1 MPGGKTTITQSLPDL
16 HSFLLRKRRP
26 LEQWLIDNNITSQ
39 TALEAFLKA
48 GTWHVSAELT
58 NQISALLRPLYVPTI
73 IIPQP
78 TPEPPVLPPV
88 EVVAEVVIVAE
99 VIPVVIEQTV
109 VAEVI
114 PVIEEPLTP
123 IVPVDVVAAEVEPI
137 ILTSNN
143 VVVTSDEGSGVPAVK
158 ADNFSKDRKKFR

>member
-1 MPGGKTTITQSLPDL
+1 MPGGKSTITPSLPDL

-26 LEQWLIDNNITSQ
+26 LEQWIIDNNITSQ

-58 NQISALLRPLYVPTI
+58 NQISALLRPLYVPAI

-78 TPEPPVLPPV
+78 ATPEPPVVLPIDV
-88 EVVAEVVIVAE
+88 VVATE
-99 VIPVVIEQTV
+99 VIPVVIEETV
-109 VAEVI
+109 VVEVV
-114 PVIEEPLTP
+114 PVIEESITP
-123 IVPVDVVAAEVEPI
+123 IVPVDVVTEVEPI
-137 ILTSNN
+137 ILPSND

-158 ADNFSKDRKKFR
+158 ADNLSKDRKKFR

>member
-1 MPGGKTTITQSLPDL
+1 MPGGKSTITRILPDL

-26 LEQWLIDNNITSQ
+26 LEQWIIDNNITSQ

-58 NQISALLRPLYVPTI
+58 NQISALLRPLYVPAI

-78 TPEPPVLPPV
+78 TPEPVITPPV
-88 EVVAEVVIVAE
+88 DVVVVTE
-99 VIPVVIEQTV
+99 VIPVVIEETV
-109 VAEVI
+109 VAEVV
-114 PVIEEPLTP
+114 PVIEESITP
-123 IVPVDVVAAEVEPI
+123 IVPVDVVTEVEPI
-137 ILTSNN
+137 ILPSND

-158 ADNFSKDRKKFR
+158 VDNFSKDRKKFR

>member
-1 MPGGKTTITQSLPDL
+1 MPGGKSTITQSLPDL
-16 HSFLLRKRRP
+16 HSFLVRKRRP
-26 LEQWLIDNNITSQ
+26 LEQWIIDNNITSQ

-58 NQISALLRPLYVPTI
+58 NQISALLRPLYVPAI

-78 TPEPPVLPPV
+78 IPEPPVLPPV
-88 EVVAEVVIVAE
+88 DVDVAVEVTPVVIEETVVAEVV
-99 VIPVVIEQTV
+99 
-109 VAEVI
+109 
-114 PVIEEPLTP
+114 PVIEEPLAP
-123 IVPVDVVAAEVEPI
+123 IVPVDVVVAEVEPI
-137 ILTSNN
+137 ILPSND

>member
-1 MPGGKTTITQSLPDL
+1 MPGGKSTITPSLPDL

-26 LEQWLIDNNITSQ
+26 LEQWIIDNNITSQ
-39 TALEAFLKA
+39 TALEAFLKD

-58 NQISALLRPLYVPTI
+58 NQISALLRPLYVPAT

-78 TPEPPVLPPV
+78 TPEPVVVPPV
-88 EVVAEVVIVAE
+88 DVVVVTEVIPVIMEQVVVAEVV
-99 VIPVVIEQTV
+99 
-109 VAEVI
+109 
-114 PVIEEPLTP
+114 PVIEESITP
-123 IVPVDVVAAEVEPI
+123 IVPVDVVAEVEPI
-137 ILTSNN
+137 ILPSND

>member
-1 MPGGKTTITQSLPDL
+1 MPGGKSTITPSLPDL

-26 LEQWLIDNNITSQ
+26 LEQWIIDNNITSQ
-39 TALEAFLKA
+39 AALEAFLKA

-58 NQISALLRPLYVPTI
+58 NQISALLRPLYVPAI

-78 TPEPPVLPPV
+78 TPEPPVLPSV
-88 EVVAEVVIVAE
+88 EVVDVVVAE

-109 VAEVI
+109 VAEVV
-114 PVIEEPLTP
+114 PVIEEPITP
-123 IVPVDVVAAEVEPI
+123 IVPVDVVTEVEPI
-137 ILTSNN
+137 ILPSND

>member
-16 HSFLLRKRRP
+16 HSFLVRKRRP

-58 NQISALLRPLYVPTI
+58 NQISALLRPLYVPAI

-78 TPEPPVLPPV
+78 TPEPPVVLPIDV
-88 EVVAEVVIVAE
+88 VVATE
-99 VIPVVIEQTV
+99 VIPVVIEETV
-109 VAEVI
+109 VAEVV
-114 PVIEEPLTP
+114 PVIEESITP
-123 IVPVDVVAAEVEPI
+123 IVPVDVVTEVEPI
-137 ILTSNN
+137 ILPSND
-143 VVVTSDEGSGVPAVK
+143 VVVTCDEGSGVPAVK
-158 ADNFSKDRKKFR
+158 VDNFSKDRKKFR

>member
-1 MPGGKTTITQSLPDL
+1 MPGGKSTITPSLPDL
-16 HSFLLRKRRP
+16 HSFLVRKRRP
-26 LEQWLIDNNITSQ
+26 LEQWIIDNNITSQ

-58 NQISALLRPLYVPTI
+58 NQISALLRPLYVPAI

-78 TPEPPVLPPV
+78 TPEPPVVLPIDV
-88 EVVAEVVIVAE
+88 VVATE
-99 VIPVVIEQTV
+99 VIPVVIEETV
-109 VAEVI
+109 VAEVV
-114 PVIEEPLTP
+114 PVIEESITP
-123 IVPVDVVAAEVEPI
+123 IVPVDVVAEVEPI
-137 ILTSNN
+137 ILPSND

>member
-1 MPGGKTTITQSLPDL
+1 MPGGKSTITPSLPDL

-26 LEQWLIDNNITSQ
+26 LEQWIIDNNITSQ

-88 EVVAEVVIVAE
+88 EVVDV
-99 VIPVVIEQTV
+99 V
-109 VAEVI
+109 VAEVV
-114 PVIEEPLTP
+114 PVIEEPITP
-123 IVPVDVVAAEVEPI
+123 IVPVDVVTEVEPI
-137 ILTSNN
+137 ILPSND

>member
-1 MPGGKTTITQSLPDL
+1 MPGGKSTITPSLPDL

-26 LEQWLIDNNITSQ
+26 LEQWIIDNNITSQ

-58 NQISALLRPLYVPTI
+58 NQISALLRPLYVPAI

-78 TPEPPVLPPV
+78 TPEPPVVLPIDV
-88 EVVAEVVIVAE
+88 VVATE
-99 VIPVVIEQTV
+99 VIPVVIEETV
-109 VAEVI
+109 VAEVV
-114 PVIEEPLTP
+114 PVIEESITP
-123 IVPVDVVAAEVEPI
+123 IVPVDVVTEVEPI
-137 ILTSNN
+137 ILPSND

-158 ADNFSKDRKKFR
+158 VDNFSKDRKKFR

>member
-1 MPGGKTTITQSLPDL
+1 MPGGKSTITPSLPDL

-26 LEQWLIDNNITSQ
+26 LEQWIIDNNITSQ

-58 NQISALLRPLYVPTI
+58 NQISALLRPLYVPVI

-78 TPEPPVLPPV
+78 TTPEPVITPPV
-88 EVVAEVVIVAE
+88 DVVVATE
-99 VIPVVIEQTV
+99 VIPVVIEETV
-109 VAEVI
+109 VAEVV
-114 PVIEEPLTP
+114 PVVEESITP
-123 IVPVDVVAAEVEPI
+123 IVPVDVVTEVEPI
-137 ILTSNN
+137 ILPSND

-158 ADNFSKDRKKFR
+158 VDNSSKDRKKFR

>member
-1 MPGGKTTITQSLPDL
+1 MPGGKSTITPSLPDL

-26 LEQWLIDNNITSQ
+26 LEQWIIDNNITSQ

-58 NQISALLRPLYVPTI
+58 NQISALLRPLYVPAI

-78 TPEPPVLPPV
+78 TTPEPVITPPV
-88 EVVAEVVIVAE
+88 DVVVVTE
-99 VIPVVIEQTV
+99 VIPVVIEETV
-109 VAEVI
+109 VAEVV
-114 PVIEEPLTP
+114 PVIEESITP
-123 IVPVDVVAAEVEPI
+123 IVPVDVVTEVEPI
-137 ILTSNN
+137 ILPSND

>member
-1 MPGGKTTITQSLPDL
+1 MPGGKSTITPSLPDL

-26 LEQWLIDNNITSQ
+26 LEQWIIDNNITSQ
-39 TALEAFLKA
+39 TALEAFLKD

-58 NQISALLRPLYVPTI
+58 NQISALLRPLYVPVI

-78 TPEPPVLPPV
+78 TTPEPVITPPV
-88 EVVAEVVIVAE
+88 DVVVATE
-99 VIPVVIEQTV
+99 VIPVVIEETV
-109 VAEVI
+109 VAEVV
-114 PVIEEPLTP
+114 PVIEESITP
-123 IVPVDVVAAEVEPI
+123 IVPVDVVTEVEPI
-137 ILTSNN
+137 ILPSND

>member
-1 MPGGKTTITQSLPDL
+1 MPGGKTTITQNLPDL
-16 HSFLLRKRRP
+16 HSFLVRKRRP

-39 TALEAFLKA
+39 TALEAFLKD

-58 NQISALLRPLYVPTI
+58 NQISLLLRPLYVPAI

-78 TPEPPVLPPV
+78 TPEPVVVPPV
-88 EVVAEVVIVAE
+88 DVV
-99 VIPVVIEQTV
+99 V

-114 PVIEEPLTP
+114 PAVIEETVVAEVVPVIEESITP
-123 IVPVDVVAAEVEPI
+123 IVPVDVVTEVEPI
-137 ILTSNN
+137 ILPSND

-158 ADNFSKDRKKFR
+158 VDNSSKDRKKFR

>member
-16 HSFLLRKRRP
+16 HSFLVRKRRP

-39 TALEAFLKA
+39 TALEAFLKD

-58 NQISALLRPLYVPTI
+58 NQISALLRPLYVPVI

-78 TPEPPVLPPV
+78 TTPEPVITPPV
-88 EVVAEVVIVAE
+88 DVVVVTE
-99 VIPVVIEQTV
+99 VIPVVREEIV
-109 VAEVI
+109 VAEPV
-114 PVIEEPLTP
+114 PVIEEPPTP

-137 ILTSNN
+137 ILPSND
-143 VVVTSDEGSGVPAVK
+143 VVVINDEGSGVPAVK
-158 ADNFSKDRKKFR
+158 VDNSSKDRKKFR

>member
-1 MPGGKTTITQSLPDL
+1 MPGGKSTITPSLPDL

-26 LEQWLIDNNITSQ
+26 LEQWIIDNNITSQ

-58 NQISALLRPLYVPTI
+58 NQISALLRPLYVPAI

-88 EVVAEVVIVAE
+88 EVVDVVVAE

-109 VAEVI
+109 VAEVV
-114 PVIEEPLTP
+114 PVIEEPITP

-137 ILTSNN
+137 ILPSND

>member
-1 MPGGKTTITQSLPDL
+1 MPGGKSTITPSLPDL

-26 LEQWLIDNNITSQ
+26 LEQWIIDNNITSQ

-58 NQISALLRPLYVPTI
+58 NQISALLRPLYVPAI

-78 TPEPPVLPPV
+78 TPEPPVVLPIDV
-88 EVVAEVVIVAE
+88 VVATE
-99 VIPVVIEQTV
+99 VIPVVIEETV
-109 VAEVI
+109 VAEVV
-114 PVIEEPLTP
+114 PVIEESITP
-123 IVPVDVVAAEVEPI
+123 IVPVDVVTEVEPI
-137 ILTSNN
+137 ILPSND

>member
-1 MPGGKTTITQSLPDL
+1 MPGGKSTITPSLPDL

-26 LEQWLIDNNITSQ
+26 LEQWIIDNNITSQ

-58 NQISALLRPLYVPTI
+58 NQISALLRPLYVPAI

-88 EVVAEVVIVAE
+88 EVVDV

-109 VAEVI
+109 VAEVV
-114 PVIEEPLTP
+114 PVIEEPITP
-123 IVPVDVVAAEVEPI
+123 IVPVDVVTEVEPI
-137 ILTSNN
+137 ILPSND

>member
-1 MPGGKTTITQSLPDL
+1 MPGGKSTITPSLPDL

-26 LEQWLIDNNITSQ
+26 LEQWIIDNNITSQ
-39 TALEAFLKA
+39 AALEAFLKA

-88 EVVAEVVIVAE
+88 EVVDV
-99 VIPVVIEQTV
+99 V
-109 VAEVI
+109 VAEVV
-114 PVIEEPLTP
+114 PVVEESITP
-123 IVPVDVVAAEVEPI
+123 IVPVDVVAEVEPI
-137 ILTSNN
+137 ILPSND
-143 VVVTSDEGSGVPAVK
+143 VVVINDEGSGVPAVK

>member
-1 MPGGKTTITQSLPDL
+1 MPGGKSTITPSLPDL

-26 LEQWLIDNNITSQ
+26 LEQWIIDNNITSQ

-58 NQISALLRPLYVPTI
+58 NQISALLRPLYVPAI

-88 EVVAEVVIVAE
+88 EVVDV
-99 VIPVVIEQTV
+99 V
-109 VAEVI
+109 VAEVV
-114 PVIEEPLTP
+114 PVIEEPITP
-123 IVPVDVVAAEVEPI
+123 IVPVDVVTEVEPI
-137 ILTSNN
+137 ILPSND

>member
-1 MPGGKTTITQSLPDL
+1 MPGGKSTITPSLPDL

-26 LEQWLIDNNITSQ
+26 LEQWIIDNNITSQ
-39 TALEAFLKA
+39 AALEAFLKA

-88 EVVAEVVIVAE
+88 EVVDV
-99 VIPVVIEQTV
+99 V
-109 VAEVI
+109 VAEVV
-114 PVIEEPLTP
+114 PVIEEPITP
-123 IVPVDVVAAEVEPI
+123 IVPVDVVTEVEPI
-137 ILTSNN
+137 ILPSND

>member
-16 HSFLLRKRRP
+16 HSFLVRKRRP

-48 GTWHVSAELT
+48 GTWSVSAELA
-58 NQISALLRPLYVPTI
+58 NQISGLLRPLAVPAT

-78 TPEPPVLPPV
+78 TTPEPVITPPV
-88 EVVAEVVIVAE
+88 DVVVATE
-99 VIPVVIEQTV
+99 VIPVVLEEV
-109 VAEVI
+109 VVTEPV
-114 PVIEEPLTP
+114 PVIEEPPTP
-123 IVPVDVVAAEVEPI
+123 IVPVDEVASLEVEPV

-143 VVVTSDEGSGVPAVK
+143 VVVINDEGSGVSAIK
-158 ADNFSKDRKKFR
+158 ADNFSRDRKKSR

>member
-16 HSFLLRKRRP
+16 HSFLVRKRRP

-48 GTWHVSAELT
+48 GTWSVSAELA
-58 NQISALLRPLYVPTI
+58 NQISDLLRPLSVPAT

-78 TPEPPVLPPV
+78 TTPEPVITPPV
-88 EVVAEVVIVAE
+88 DVVVVTE
-99 VIPVVIEQTV
+99 VIPVVREEIV
-109 VAEVI
+109 VAEPV
-114 PVIEEPLTP
+114 PVIEEPPTP
-123 IVPVDVVAAEVEPI
+123 IVPVDVVTEVEPI
-137 ILTSNN
+137 ILPSND

-158 ADNFSKDRKKFR
+158 VDNSSKDRKKFR

>member
-1 MPGGKTTITQSLPDL
+1 MPGGKSTITPSLPDL

-26 LEQWLIDNNITSQ
+26 LEQWIIDNNITSQ

-58 NQISALLRPLYVPTI
+58 NQISALLRPLYVPAI

-88 EVVAEVVIVAE
+88 EVVDVVVA
-99 VIPVVIEQTV
+99 
-109 VAEVI
+109 AEVI
-114 PVIEEPLTP
+114 PVIEEPLAP
-123 IVPVDVVAAEVEPI
+123 IVPVDVVTEVEPI
-137 ILTSNN
+137 ILPSND

-158 ADNFSKDRKKFR
+158 ADIVITTL

>member
-16 HSFLLRKRRP
+16 HSFLVRKRRP

-48 GTWHVSAELT
+48 GTWSVSAELA
-58 NQISALLRPLYVPTI
+58 NQISDLLRPLSVPAT

-78 TPEPPVLPPV
+78 TTPEPVIAPPV
-88 EVVAEVVIVAE
+88 DVVVVTE
-99 VIPVVIEQTV
+99 VIPVVREEIV
-109 VAEVI
+109 VAEPV
-114 PVIEEPLTP
+114 PVIEEPPTP
-123 IVPVDVVAAEVEPI
+123 IVPVDVVTEVEPI
-137 ILTSNN
+137 ILPSND

-158 ADNFSKDRKKFR
+158 VDNSSKDRKKFR